1 MEWMPATAAE
11 ARRCNRPHY
20 LSDKPC
26 IRGHFALRTVGSGR
40 CVECR
45 REEKAAN
52 GATKRAERMA
62 AAEAKRAEKIAAK
75 AKAAEAKAKA
85 AETKRAE
92 RVAAKSE
99 AAAAVPKP
107 ARKARRKRVQPNVP
121 ANVVRA
127 VDLGPCTCPACT
139 APPVVA
145 PGPGQS
151 EPAPRRKRDFSC
163 NDLGLPVPAERI
175 AAVLDRIF
183 IDPSKRLGPGSL
195 AP

>member
-1 MEWMPATAAE
+1 MEWMAATAAE
-11 ARRCNRPHY
+11 ARRCNRTHY

-45 REEKAAN
+45 REEKAAT

-62 AAEAKRAEKIAAK
+62 AAEAKRAARVA
-75 AKAAEAKAKA
+75 AAEAKARA

-92 RVAAKSE
+92 QAAAKAE

-107 ARKARRKRVQPNVP
+107 ARKARRKRVRPNVP
-121 ANVVRA
+121 ANAVRPE
-127 VDLGPCTCPACT
+127 DLGPCTCAACT

-145 PGPGQS
+145 ARAEPESNTKPGKQ
-151 EPAPRRKRDFSC
+151 DFMWT
-163 NDLGLPVPAERI
+163 DLGLPVPAERI

-183 IDPSKRLGPGSL
+183 IDPSKRLRAGSQTT
-195 AP
+195 